1 MADIIREWPLLS
13 MFITWLVSNWLYFEV
28 MKPSLKED
36 YEYRQRLEKELR
48 EAKARIA
55 ELENQAPH

>member
-1 MADIIREWPLLS
+1 